1 MLKAKVKIS
10 KQWLGKAA
18 GQEKKK
24 NKGKHT
30 AGKFPQILVI

>member
-18 GQEKKK
+18 GQEKK

>member
-24 NKGKHT
+24 IKVNTQQGNSHR
-30 AGKFPQILVI
+30 F